1 MDVFTTFRSERN
13 ALTKKVI
20 AFVMTNIRL
29 NKGDQMLNNWN
40 CFNMCKM
47 NGCCGDNRFEIIAE
61 YKERLLKETNIDSS
75 PEEMAV
81 LDNILYRIWQ
91 MGWIPKTRMP
101 TSEEIEKAKNEFI
114 PVPDGGR
121 SELQAWALSG
131 FERGVWWL
139 LDFLNQQRF

>member
-1 MDVFTTFRSERN
+1 
-13 ALTKKVI
+13 
-20 AFVMTNIRL
+20 
-29 NKGDQMLNNWN
+29 
-40 CFNMCKM
+40 MCKM
-47 NGCCGDNRFEIIAE
+47 NVCCGDNRFEIIAE
-61 YKERLLKETNIDSS
+61 YKEKLLKETNIETS

-81 LDNILYRIWQ
+81 LDNILFRIWQ

-114 PVPDGGR
+114 PAPDGGR
-121 SELQAWALSG
+121 SELQSWAVSG